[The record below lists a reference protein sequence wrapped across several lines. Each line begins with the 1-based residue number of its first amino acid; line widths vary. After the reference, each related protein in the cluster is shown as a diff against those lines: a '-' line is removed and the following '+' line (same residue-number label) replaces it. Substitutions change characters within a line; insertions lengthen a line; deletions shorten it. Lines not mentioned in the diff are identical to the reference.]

1 MAAAQAVEKN
11 GDARLQ
17 LILTMRDTYISL
29 NLDPLT
35 KFTSSSR
42 STEFK
47 DIISWNISIMIMEI
61 VQNSTRIVISEKLTG
76 CPANAIL
83 HCIKYHFGKKSY
95 IYVISNL

>member
-1 MAAAQAVEKN
+1 MAAAQAVEN
-11 GDARLQ
+11 HGDARLQ
-17 LILTMRDTYISL
+17 LILTMRDTYINS

-61 VQNSTRIVISEKLTG
+61 VQNSTRIVISDAVNRVSYK
-76 CPANAIL
+76 CNFAL
-83 HCIKYHFGKKSY
+83 H
-95 IYVISNL
+95 